1 VFQKILEVLLKDF
14 SKSSAKD
21 AWERHAGRRTM
32 FENHCS
38 TSNTPPVN
46 YDVTSLAIIK
56 LKKHQRL
63 ADPLLHSG
71 VATRNNRVECSIK
84 STVLGKVSLFGQKCS
99 YLGRNSKPELLR
111 PQEKSQLPAP
121 VPQPSLFST

>member
-1 VFQKILEVLLKDF
+1 M
-14 SKSSAKD
+14 SPAKD

-32 FENHCS
+32 FENHYS
-38 TSNTPPVN
+38 TSNTPPVKC
-46 YDVTSLAIIK
+46 DVTALAIIK

-71 VATRNNRVECSIK
+71 VVTRNNRVECSIK
-84 STVLGKVSLFGQKCS
+84 STVLGKVCLFGQKCS

-111 PQEKSQLPAP
+111 LQDKYQLSAP
-121 VPQPSLFST
+121 VPAPQPCLLST